1 MRCINKKTPKNIQN
15 TKYVPYNGFRR
26 HCRKGGVVLS
36 AIMSLLL
43 LTSCGEKEF
52 TYKYDRN
59 SSSPSFTVSSGQDE
73 NSLNAF
79 SSDLC
84 VTTGDVSGG
93 TDVDMSN
100 ATAAGLF
107 DINKKNVIYA
117 KNVHEKLNPASLTKV
132 LTALCALKYGNP
144 DDTLT
149 ASENV
154 YINESG
160 AVKLG
165 LEAGDT
171 MTMDQAL
178 HCLMLKSANDVA
190 VMIAEHIGGSV
201 EGFSEIMNQTANSLG
216 ATNSHFVNP
225 NGLTDP
231 NHYTTA
237 YDLYLICNEAVKY
250 DKFVEII
257 HTTSYTSVYHSAGG
271 SDKTIDISTTNAYLK
286 GDAVSP
292 DNVTVI
298 GGKTGTT
305 NAAGSCLILY
315 SKDNSGNPFISVILQ
330 SQDRTSLYTEMTDLL
345 DEI

>member
-1 MRCINKKTPKNIQN
+1 MKCTNR
-15 TKYVPYNGFRR
+15 F
-26 HCRKGGVVLS
+26 CRIL
-36 AIMSLLL
+36 SLLL
-43 LTSCGEKEF
+43 IFIVLASNLTGCGAKEYTF
-52 TYKYDRN
+52 VYDRN
-59 SSSPSFTVSSGQDE
+59 RNNSSFSVASHTQGNTLE
-73 NSLNAF
+73 AF
-79 SSDLC
+79 ASKLC
-84 VTTGDVSGG
+84 VATGDVTLG
-93 TDVDMSN
+93 TDVDMTN

-107 DINKKNVIYA
+107 DLASEKVIYA
-117 KNVHEKLNPASLTKV
+117 KNIHEKLNPASLTKV
-132 LTALCALKYGNP
+132 LTALCALKYGNL
-144 DDTLT
+144 DDVLT

-165 LEAGDT
+165 LQAGDT

-178 HCLMLKSANDVA
+178 HALMLKSANDVA
-190 VMIAEHIGGSV
+190 IMIAEHVGGSL
-201 EGFSEIMNQTANSLG
+201 EGFSDMMNEMANSLG

-237 YDLYLICNEAVKY
+237 YDLYLICNEAAKY

-257 HTTSYTSVYHSAGG
+257 HTSSYNSVYH
-271 SDKTIDISTTNAYLK
+271 DKNGNEKSLELSTTNAYIK
-286 GDAVSP
+286 GEAYAP

-315 SKDNSGNPFISVILQ
+315 SKDNSGNPYISVILQ
-330 SQDRTSLYTEMTDLL
+330 SSDRTTLYQEMTDLL
-345 DEI
+345 EEI